1 MLYLAGHLAVAVI
14 TDLRSRRIPNRLVL
28 SLAAGGLATALWKA
42 CVAATSG
49 PAGSPG
55 KTALQAV
62 GDGAGQVPVSLAR
75 MLRPA
80 VGSFMYCVSGSL
92 IVLVFLLLLDHLFPG
107 AVGGGDVKLMAASG
121 LYLGVSG
128 TLRAMVLT
136 FLSGGILSLIMLA
149 FGLSRFRE
157 KIPYAPAVAIG
168 VLAAAMTPITS

>member
-1 MLYLAGHLAVAVI
+1 M
-14 TDLRSRRIPNRLVL
+14 
-28 SLAAGGLATALWKA
+28 
-42 CVAATSG
+42 
-49 PAGSPG
+49 
-55 KTALQAV
+55 
-62 GDGAGQVPVSLAR
+62 
-75 MLRPA
+75 
-80 VGSFMYCVSGSL
+80 
-92 IVLVFLLLLDHLFPG
+92 VFLLLLDHLFPG